1 MVKKQKIGSRL
12 MATED
17 KQLSESQAKK
27 EIENLSKELEHHN
40 HLYYIKNSP
49 EISDYEFDTLLNNL
63 KDLEKQYPELI
74 KPDSP
79 TQRVGGAV
87 AEGFNS
93 VPHLVPMMSIDNIS
107 DEQGAYDFDG
117 RVKRVLEITEDV
129 EYIAEPKFDG
139 VSASLTYEKGLL
151 RQGATRGNGT
161 VGEEI
166 TANLKTIR
174 SIPLRLKGDQK
185 IPELIEIRGEVLY
198 PIEAFKTLNK
208 ELAEEGEPVFANPRN
223 AASGAIRQLDS
234 SITASRPLDFYAWGV
249 GEVVGIEIN
258 LEQEIV
264 EALRLWG
271 FRVEDHIM
279 KCENIDEAISYQK
292 EVESAR
298 DNLPYEADGIVLKVN
313 RKDYQR
319 ELGSTAK
326 HPRWNIAYKF
336 KPRQATTRIND
347 ITVQVGRVGL
357 LTPVA
362 ELEPVK
368 ISGITIKR
376 ASLHTDDII
385 KDRDI
390 RIGDTVLIQRAGDVI
405 PEVVMPILDK
415 RSGNEDEFKMP
426 DRCPSCNTSVER
438 EGSYYYCPNLS
449 CPAQLKGRIK
459 HLASRK
465 ALDIEGLGEKI
476 IEQLME
482 EGFIKDM
489 ADIFYLKKA
498 DVLPLERFA
507 EKSASNLEDEI
518 KRSKKVSFERF
529 INALSIRHVGERVA
543 QILAQNYS
551 SINDL
556 INATEESLVEIHT
569 IGDEIAKSIVHFFE
583 QETNRALVSK
593 MLASGIDIQYGEK
606 TKISDQFDGQSFVFT
621 GALQNMTRDEAQKL
635 VQNHGGR
642 ATSSVTKKTRYVV
655 VGKDPGS
662 KHDKAISLGVEVLTE
677 EEFQKLVS
685 HS

>member
-1 MVKKQKIGSRL
+1 
-12 MATED
+12 MAAVGKNIT
-17 KQLSESQAKK
+17 ESQAIKRID
-27 EIENLSKELEHHN
+27 ELSKELEHHN

-49 EISDYEFDTLLNNL
+49 EISDYEFDTLLNEL
-63 KDLEKQYPELI
+63 KDIEKLYPELI

-79 TQRVGGAV
+79 TQSVGGAV
-87 AEGFNS
+87 ADGFNS

-117 RVKRVLEITEDV
+117 RVKRVLEITDDIV
-129 EYIAEPKFDG
+129 YIAEPKFDG
-139 VSASLTYEKGLL
+139 VSASLTYKNGLL
-151 RQGATRGNGT
+151 TQGATRGNGT

-166 TANLKTIR
+166 TSNLKTIR
-174 SIPLRLKGDQK
+174 TIPLRLKGNQK

-198 PIEAFKTLNK
+198 PIEAFKALNR

-234 SITASRPLDFYAWGV
+234 GITANRPLDFYAWGV
-249 GEVVGIEIN
+249 GEVIGFEIN

-264 EALRLWG
+264 DALRLWG
-271 FRVEDHIM
+271 FKVEDHIM
-279 KCENIDEAISYQK
+279 KCANIDEAISYQK
-292 EVESAR
+292 EIESAR

-313 RKDYQR
+313 RKNYQR

-390 RIGDTVLIQRAGDVI
+390 RVGDTVLIQRAGDVI

-415 RSGNEDEFKMP
+415 RTGNEAEFTMP
-426 DRCPSCNTSVER
+426 EKCPSCNTPVER

-465 ALDIEGLGEKI
+465 SFDIEGLGEKI
-476 IEQLME
+476 VEQLMQ
-482 EGFIKDM
+482 EGLIKDM
-489 ADIFYLKKA
+489 ADIFYLKKE
-498 DVLPLERFA
+498 DFVPLERFA
-507 EKSASNLEDEI
+507 EKSATNLEDEI
-518 KRSKKVSFERF
+518 EKSKKVSFERF

-543 QILAQNYS
+543 QILSQNFS
-551 SINDL
+551 SIDDL
-556 INATEESLVEIHT
+556 MNATDESLVDIHT
-569 IGDEIAKSIVHFFE
+569 IGEEIAKSIVHFFE
-583 QETNRALVSK
+583 QETNRELVAK
-593 MLASGIDIQYGEK
+593 MLASGIEIEHGEK
-606 TKISDQFDGQSFVFT
+606 TKISDKFADQSFVFT
-621 GALQNMTRDEAQKL
+621 GSLQDMTRDEAQEL

-642 ATSSVTKKTRYVV
+642 ATSSVTKKTSYVV

-662 KHDKAISLGVEVLTE
+662 KHDKAVSLGVEILTE
-677 EEFQKLVS
+677 EEFQKLVKS
-685 HS
+685 N

>member
-1 MVKKQKIGSRL
+1 MVKKQKIGSIP

-17 KQLSESQAKK
+17 KQISKSQAKK
-27 EIENLSKELEHHN
+27 KIDELSKQLEHHN

-49 EISDYEFDTLLNNL
+49 EISDSEFDTLLNKL
-63 KDLEKQYPELI
+63 KDIEKQYPELI

-117 RVKRVLEITEDV
+117 RVKRVLEITDDI

-161 VGEEI
+161 VGEEV
-166 TANLKTIR
+166 TSNLKTIR
-174 SIPLRLKGDQK
+174 TIPLRLKGDQK

-198 PIEAFKTLNK
+198 PTEAFRALNK

-249 GEVVGIEIN
+249 GEVVGFEIN

-271 FRVEDHIM
+271 FKVEDHIM

-326 HPRWNIAYKF
+326 HPRWNIAFKF

-376 ASLHTDDII
+376 ASLHTYDII

-390 RIGDTVLIQRAGDVI
+390 RVGDTVLIQRAGDVI

-415 RSGNEDEFKMP
+415 RKGNEVEFKMP
-426 DRCPSCNTSVER
+426 DRCPSCKTSVER

-482 EGFIKDM
+482 EGLITNM
-489 ADIFYLKKA
+489 ADIFYLKKG
-498 DVLPLERFA
+498 DLVPLERFA

-518 KRSKKVSFERF
+518 EKSKKVSFERF

-556 INATEESLVEIHT
+556 INATEGSLVEIHT

-593 MLASGIDIQYGEK
+593 MLASGIHIQYGEK
-606 TKISDQFDGQSFVFT
+606 TKISDKFVGQSFVFT

-642 ATSSVTKKTRYVV
+642 ATSSVTKKTSYVV

-662 KHDKAISLGVEVLTE
+662 KHDKAITLGVEVLTE
-677 EEFQKLVS
+677 EEFQKLVES
-685 HS
+685 T

>member
-1 MVKKQKIGSRL
+1 MSKESKKISK
-12 MATED
+12 
-17 KQLSESQAKK
+17 SQANKK
-27 EIENLSKELEHHN
+27 IEQLSKELEHHN
-40 HLYYIKNSP
+40 HLYYIENNP
-49 EISDYEFDTLLNNL
+49 EISDYEFDTMLNEL
-63 KDLEKQYPELI
+63 KEIEAMFPELI

-93 VPHLVPMMSIDNIS
+93 VPHRVPMMSIDNIS

-117 RVKRVLEITEDV
+117 RVKRSLEVTEDI
-129 EYIAEPKFDG
+129 EYVAEPKFDG
-139 VSASLTYEKGLL
+139 VSASLTYENGLFT
-151 RQGATRGNGT
+151 QGATRGNGT

-166 TANLKTIR
+166 TVNLKTIR
-174 SIPLRLKGDQK
+174 SIPLRLKGSK
-185 IPELIEIRGEVLY
+185 NIPELIEIRGEVLY
-198 PIEAFKTLNK
+198 PIEAFKKLNK
-208 ELAEEGEPVFANPRN
+208 ELSEEGEPVFANPRN

-234 SITASRPLDFYAWGV
+234 SITASRPLDFYAWGL
-249 GEVVGIEIN
+249 GDVVGMEIN
-258 LEQEIV
+258 YESEIV
-264 EALRLWG
+264 EALRRWG

-279 KCENIDEAISYQK
+279 KCANIDEAISYQK
-292 EVESAR
+292 EIESAR

-336 KPRQATTRIND
+336 KPRQATTKIND

-390 RIGDTVLIQRAGDVI
+390 RVGDTVLIQRAGDVI
-405 PEVVMPILDK
+405 PEVVMPIVDK
-415 RSGNEDEFKMP
+415 RSGNEKEFVMP
-426 DRCPSCNTSVER
+426 ARCPSCNTPVER
-438 EGSYYYCPNLS
+438 EGAYYYCPNLS

-465 ALDIEGLGEKI
+465 AFDIEGLGEKI
-476 IEQLME
+476 VEQLME
-482 EGFIKDM
+482 EGLVNDL
-489 ADIFYLKKA
+489 ADIFYLNKG
-498 DVLPLERFA
+498 DFVPLERFA
-507 EKSASNLEDEI
+507 EKSAANLEDEI
-518 KRSKKVSFERF
+518 EKSKKVSFERF
-529 INALSIRHVGERVA
+529 INALSIRHVGERMA
-543 QILAQNYS
+543 QILSENFS
-551 SINDL
+551 SINELMD
-556 INATEESLVEIHT
+556 TSEEALVSIHT
-569 IGDEIAKSIVHFFE
+569 VGDEIAQSVVHFFE
-583 QETNRALVSK
+583 QEANRELVSK
-593 MLASGIDIQYGEK
+593 MLSSGINIDYGVK
-606 TKISDQFDGQSFVFT
+606 TKISDQFEGQSFVFT
-621 GALQNMTRDEAQKL
+621 GALQNMTRDQAQEI

-642 ATSSVTKKTRYVV
+642 ATSSVTKKTSYVV

-662 KHDKAISLGVEVLTE
+662 KYDKAVSLGIEVLTE
-677 EEFQKLVS
+677 EEFQKLVGKN
-685 HS
+685 